1 MKPLVVA
8 IIVFLAMDCAL
19 LYMNA
24 GLRRD
29 IRGLTSSD
37 HANSS
42 SAEVVQDKP
51 ETVLEPRDDQSSEK
65 KTSRKTAS
73 HHRRKPSMAE
83 VAIEAL
89 IQRAVAEGVEAA
101 KAGRDEYHD
110 FLQKTRPSTKQLF
123 EMVRQENNRL
133 AAIYNEK
140 WTPGYMDKK
149 EREKQEREK
158 LRDDVFDYIRQID
171 TEKLTKGMQNV
182 WKEYVKELEAL
193 RNDYDNPDIDYKEL
207 NARIERL
214 GYLGGGLYLELRGLL
229 IPNGYYDEKHKLHGC
244 GQSLMNLAQ

>member
-65 KTSRKTAS
+65 KTSRMTAS
-73 HHRRKPSMAE
+73 HHGRKPSMAE

-171 TEKLTKGMQNV
+171 TEKLSKGMQNV

>member
-149 EREKQEREK
+149 ETPPKAAHKNEKS
-158 LRDDVFDYIRQID
+158 
-171 TEKLTKGMQNV
+171 
-182 WKEYVKELEAL
+182 AL
-193 RNDYDNPDIDYKEL
+193 
-207 NARIERL
+207 
-214 GYLGGGLYLELRGLL
+214 
-229 IPNGYYDEKHKLHGC
+229 DEKWIKHWEERRTHTNETQIRFLSYGTCHLKQLITIPSNC
-244 GQSLMNLAQ
+244 GILKITSPVSFQS